1 MAAEAAPGAGG
12 LPHPRERRTLVG
24 HVEAERSFAEAIASG
39 RLHHAWLI
47 GGAEGIGKATLAY
60 RVARRLLASADE
72 IRPGEGAL
80 AVDPAGR
87 TARQIAAGAHP
98 NLIVLDLET
107 ASADVERPPA
117 KTIPVKT
124 TRRALAFFGT
134 TAANGG
140 HRVMIVDSA
149 EDLTVQSANALLKT
163 IEEPPPRS
171 TILVV
176 AHAPQRVLP
185 TIRSR
190 CRKLNLSPLP
200 QAQVLEILRSFGPDA
215 LAGGEGGPELV
226 ERAAERAEG
235 SVGRALGLLD
245 PKRQAVLD
253 ELASLLQALPDPPML
268 RVLSLAEKL
277 ADRRAEGTFE
287 LALDAVQLWAAER
300 IRAGA
305 ELGPARLA
313 PLAELCEKVADAAR
327 SVETYNLDRRPFVV
341 SMFGDLA
348 EVVRAAA

>member
-1 MAAEAAPGAGG
+1 MAESGSDIAAV
-12 LPHPRERRTLVG
+12 PHPRSGTLLVG
-24 HVEAERSFAEAIASG
+24 HAEAERGFAQAIRSG

-47 GGAEGIGKATLAY
+47 GGQQGIGKATLAY
-60 RVARRLLASADE
+60 HVARRLLATPDE
-72 IRPGEGAL
+72 VRASEDSL
-80 AVDPAGR
+80 AVAPGGR
-87 TARQIAAGAHP
+87 TARQIAAGSHP

-107 ASADVERPPA
+107 ASADVDRPPA

-163 IEEPPPRS
+163 IEEPPPHS
-171 TILVV
+171 TILIVS
-176 AHAPQRVLP
+176 HAPQRVLP

-190 CRKLNLSPLP
+190 CRKLNLKPL
-200 QAQVLEILRSFGPDA
+200 AEEQVIEVLRPFLLD
-215 LAGGEGGPELV
+215 GEGGPELV
-226 ERAAERAEG
+226 AGAAHRADG
-235 SVGRALGLLD
+235 SVRQALTLLD
-245 PKRQAVLD
+245 PKRQAILD
-253 ELASLLQALPDPPML
+253 DVAALLAALPQIPML

-277 ADRRAEGTFE
+277 ADRRAEGDLE

-305 ELGPARLA
+305 ALGPARLA

-327 SVETYNLDRRPFVV
+327 TVETYNLDRRPFVV

-348 EVVRAAA
+348 EVVRKAA

>member
-1 MAAEAAPGAGG
+1 MAAEILPNGI
-12 LPHPRERRTLVG
+12 PHPRERKLLVG
-24 HVEAERSFAEAIASG
+24 HEEAERSFASAIRSG

-47 GGAEGIGKATLAY
+47 GGPEGIGKATLAY
-60 RVARRLLASADE
+60 RVARRLLASPDEVDSKGEAD
-72 IRPGEGAL
+72 L
-80 AVDPAGR
+80 AIDPVGR
-87 TARQIAAGAHP
+87 TARQVTAGSHP

-107 ASADVERPPA
+107 ASADVDRPPA

-124 TRRALAFFGT
+124 TRRALSFFGT

-171 TILVV
+171 TILIV

-190 CRKLNLSPLP
+190 CRKLSLNPLSEE
-200 QAQVLEILRSFGPDA
+200 QVLDVLRSFGPA
-215 LAGGEGGPELV
+215 GLADGEGGPGTA
-226 ERAAERAEG
+226 ERAAERADG
-235 SVGRALGLLD
+235 SVGRALTLLD
-245 PKRQAVLD
+245 PKRQAILD
-253 ELASLLQALPDPPML
+253 ELSALLRLLPEVPML

-277 ADRRAEGTFE
+277 ADRRAEGNFE

-305 ELGPARLA
+305 GQGAARLA
-313 PLAELCEKVADAAR
+313 PLAELCDKVADAAR

>member
-1 MAAEAAPGAGG
+1 MADDGPDLSAI
-12 LPHPRERRTLVG
+12 PHPRERAILVG
-24 HVEAERSFAEAIASG
+24 HAEAERRFGEAIRLG

-47 GGAEGIGKATLAY
+47 GGAQGIGKATLAY
-60 RVARRLLASADE
+60 RVARRLLAAPDE
-72 IRPGEGAL
+72 VEEGAPL
-80 AVDPAGR
+80 AIAPSSR
-87 TARQIAAGAHP
+87 TARQVAAGAHG

-107 ASADVERPPA
+107 ASADVDRPPA
-117 KTIPVKT
+117 KTIPVKS
-124 TRRALAFFGT
+124 TRRALSFFGT

-171 TILVV
+171 TILIVS
-176 AHAPQRVLP
+176 HAPQRVLP

-190 CRKLNLSPLP
+190 CRKLNLDPLSG
-200 QAQVLEILRSFGPDA
+200 AEILDVLRSLGPEMQAD
-215 LAGGEGGPELV
+215 GEGGSDLV
-226 ERAAERAEG
+226 RGAAEKADG
-235 SVGRALGLLD
+235 SVGRALTLLD
-245 PKRQAVLD
+245 PKRQAILD
-253 ELASLLQALPDPPML
+253 ELAALLKLLPEVPMQ

-277 ADRRAEGTFE
+277 ADRRTEGNFE
-287 LALDAVQLWAAER
+287 LALDAVQLWASER

-305 ELGPARLA
+305 SLGPARLA

>member
-1 MAAEAAPGAGG
+1 MRESGGTLAGI
-12 LPHPRERRTLVG
+12 LHPRGRQNLVG
-24 HVEAERSFAEAIASG
+24 HAEAERSFAEAIGSG

-47 GGAEGIGKATLAY
+47 GGPEGIGKATLAY
-60 RVARRLLASADE
+60 RVARRLLADRSELVA
-72 IRPGEGAL
+72 REGDTL

-87 TARQIAAGAHP
+87 TARQVTAGSHP

-107 ASADVERPPA
+107 ASADVDRPPA

-163 IEEPPPRS
+163 IEEPPPNS
-171 TILVV
+171 TIFIVS
-176 AHAPQRVLP
+176 HAPQRVLP

-190 CRKLNLSPLP
+190 CRKLTLNPLSEE
-200 QAQVLEILRSFGPDA
+200 QVLGVLRSLGPDA
-215 LAGGEGGPELV
+215 MQAGEGDADLV
-226 ERAAERAEG
+226 ASAAARADG
-235 SVGRALGLLD
+235 SVGRALTLLD
-245 PKRQAVLD
+245 PRRQAILD
-253 ELASLLQALPDPPML
+253 EVSALLGQLPEVPMV
-268 RVLSLAEKL
+268 RILSLAEKL
-277 ADRRAEGTFE
+277 ADRKAEGNFE

-300 IRAGA
+300 IRGGA
-305 ELGPARLA
+305 ALGPARLA
-313 PLAELCEKVADAAR
+313 PLAELCEKVTDAAR
-327 SVETYNLDRRPFVV
+327 SVETYNLDRRPFIV

-348 EVVRAAA
+348 EVVRATA